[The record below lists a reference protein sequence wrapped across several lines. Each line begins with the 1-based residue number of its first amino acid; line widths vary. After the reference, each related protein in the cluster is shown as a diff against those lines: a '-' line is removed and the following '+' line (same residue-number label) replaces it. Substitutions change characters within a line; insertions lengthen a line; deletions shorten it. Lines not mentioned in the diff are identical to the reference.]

1 MTPHWSRFAYSV
13 AALFAVYV
21 GVGLMLAVP
30 A

>member
-1 MTPHWSRFAYSV
+1 MTTWTPFAYL
-13 AALFAVYV
+13 AYALFAVYV